1 MNHLFRQ
8 LKYGKLSVIGKPI
21 FIVTVTFELLF
32 ERVMDIVLRRNI
44 ETRLVNEHLTA
55 IIKTF
60 ERPLE
65 LKRLVQSIRRFYPD
79 MKIIVVDDSRE
90 PAILEGVETI
100 VMPFDSGVS
109 AGRNRALKAVKSKYT
124 LLLDD
129 DYVFFRKTDFHK
141 GLQLMQECREIDI
154 MGGERVDLPLY
165 RTVDYRE
172 PRLYPVGRDAVKP
185 MGSLV
190 CSMPVYDK
198 VANFYIARTERLRL
212 VGWDET
218 LKRLDHADFFSRAKG
233 VLVTVFNK
241 DFKVLHAQTPYNEV
255 YMSKRFSIEDDQ
267 KRLYEKYYA
276 LKSAETEEYNT
287 YE

>member
-1 MNHLFRQ
+1 MNHFFHH
-8 LKYGKLSVIGKPI
+8 LKRGKLRFIGKPI
-21 FIVTVTFELLF
+21 FIVIVTFELLF
-32 ERVMDIVLRRNI
+32 ERVMDIVLRTNI
-44 ETRLVNEHLTA
+44 EPGIVNENLTA

-60 ERPLE
+60 ERPME
-65 LKRLVQSIRRFYPD
+65 LKRLVQSIRRFYPN
-79 MKIIVVDDSRE
+79 MKIVVVDDSRE
-90 PAILEGVETI
+90 PTVIESVQTI
-100 VMPFDSGVS
+100 VIPFDSGVS
-109 AGRNRALKAVKSKYT
+109 AGRNRALKAVETKYT

-129 DYVFFRKTDFHK
+129 DYIFYRKTGFHK
-141 GLQLMQECREIDI
+141 ALQLMEECSEIDI

-165 RTVDYRE
+165 RTVDYKR
-172 PRLYPVGRDAVKP
+172 PRLYSVERDAVKP

-212 VGWDET
+212 VGWDDN

-267 KRLYEKYYA
+267 KRLHEKYYG
-276 LKSAETEEYNT
+276 LKTVKMEK
-287 YE
+287 